1 VILSIHGTIR
11 PNQEESTPAFGKIKA
26 IRERIGLV
34 LTHDEISYLCAYIW
48 HCSDPSEFYG
58 RMDSLSDEE
67 LRRECEKT
75 KYRKKPNL
83 LEHESMLYA

>member
-1 VILSIHGTIR
+1 MILSVRGIIR

-26 IRERIGLV
+26 IRERIGMV
-34 LTHDEISYLCAYIW
+34 LTHDEISYLCVYIW
-48 HCSDPSEFYG
+48 HCSNPEEFYK

-67 LRRECEKT
+67 LRKACEKA
-75 KYRKKPNL
+75 KFRKKPSL